1 VLWEEVV
8 ARSSQELVGT
18 ETVLREEVQKAVLTY
33 FSQRRLFNEGVFQG
47 GTALRLFYGNAR
59 HSEDLDFVF
68 TREDTEL
75 FREIETQI
83 NNLGAFARD
92 VFPFAEEITL
102 KGQKK
107 SRRFRR
113 FTLRLSAP
121 ELGRVL
127 RVNIEFANVPSRDN
141 SLFILHYPP
150 FNPAVRVESL
160 REILADKVVAAGLRA
175 YVKGRDLWD
184 IHFLAAN
191 KGVGIDLALVQQK
204 VIDYGSNPATFTAK
218 LAAAVRHIHAEGNL
232 VLEQE
237 MKRFLPRNTAELYR
251 EAYPG
256 IAGKVADLIETCC
269 LHHNEGLKR

>member
-1 VLWEEVV
+1 MLWEEVV

-75 FREIETQI
+75 FHKIETQI
-83 NNLGAFARD
+83 NNLGAFAHD

-107 SRRFRR
+107 SRTFRR

-160 REILADKVVAAGLRA
+160 REILADKVVAAGLRT
-175 YVKGRDLWD
+175 YIKGRDLWD

-204 VIDYGSNPATFTAK
+204 LIDYGSNPATFTAR

-237 MKRFLPRNTAELYR
+237 MKRFLPRNVAELYR

-256 IAGKVADLIETCC
+256 IAGKVADLIEMCC

>member
-1 VLWEEVV
+1 VLWEEVI

-33 FSQRRLFNEGVFQG
+33 LSLRRFFNEGVFQG

-59 HSEDLDFVF
+59 YSEDLDFVF
-68 TREDTEL
+68 TREDTDL
-75 FREIETQI
+75 FHGIETQI
-83 NNLGAFARD
+83 NNLDAFAGD
-92 VFPFAEEITL
+92 IFPFVGEITL
-102 KGQKK
+102 KEQKK
-107 SRRFRR
+107 SRTFRR
-113 FTLRLSAP
+113 FTLRLSTP

-141 SLFILHYPP
+141 SLFVLHYPP

-191 KGVGIDLALVQQK
+191 KGVAIDPALVQQK
-204 VIDYGSNPATFTAK
+204 AADYGSNPATFTAK
-218 LAAAVRHIHAEGNL
+218 LAAAARHIHAQGTL

-251 EAYPG
+251 EAYPE
-256 IAGKVADLIETCC
+256 IAGKVAGLIETYCI
-269 LHHNEGLKR
+269 HHNEGLKV

>member
-1 VLWEEVV
+1 MLWEEVV

-18 ETVLREEVQKAVLTY
+18 ETVLREEVQKAILTY

-75 FREIETQI
+75 FHEIETQI

-92 VFPFAEEITL
+92 VFPFAKEITL

-107 SRRFRR
+107 SRTFGR
-113 FTLRLSAP
+113 FTLRLSTP

-256 IAGKVADLIETCC
+256 IAGKVADLIEMCC